1 MIQLGVGLS
10 RVESH
15 GPARHPYNANK
26 NNDNFDKAIK
36 VKKINNI
43 KRNVPRSCFFAF
55 SIGPKMVAMMMMIPS
70 YLINTFPR

>member
-1 MIQLGVGLS
+1 MFGYFYDSARRRRFESSHTAWSGLVS
-10 RVESH
+10 
-15 GPARHPYNANK
+15 ARHPYNANK

-55 SIGPKMVAMMMMIPS
+55 SIGEEIEMVA
-70 YLINTFPR
+70 R